1 MPSWDLSGSVFSRI
15 EQSFHADTYRDV
27 FQVLTDD
34 LDVMMN
40 SSHRAW
46 LPKTWAKVADQGTVF
61 RNMMVRSETKVD
73 HLKLTVPV
81 HA

>member
-1 MPSWDLSGSVFSRI
+1 ML
-15 EQSFHADTYRDV
+15 
-27 FQVLTDD
+27 QVLTDD

-61 RNMMVRSETKVD
+61 RNMLVRRDSHEYNLGIRGSGCMHED
-73 HLKLTVPV
+73 DEAWHAAWVPP
-81 HA
+81 A